1 MKIQINTPKRKNIL
15 EILFTKTAKYG
26 IIFPN
31 KENVRD
37 AGMECTMDQET
48 YLERIKKLK
57 SQRKLTNDKLS
68 EMTGIPLGTL
78 SKLLA
83 GISDSPKLSNI
94 VAISRALDCSLDWL
108 ITGVPE
114 NTNNYTL
121 EAAEMTLVET
131 YRELD
136 SYGRTL
142 TLAVMDMERDRV
154 ERQSDEEAIRMHDL
168 ARRTARRGG
177 ARLRRPED
185 AEEEVAAVAEPMLTA
200 ELGVP
205 DEMDASARETAEVSA
220 PEVAATLAATPAA
233 MTAADLIRGGAS
245 PAPSAD
251 ISDTPETTSRG
262 GEGSIPRS
270 LLTRSSALPAGLR
283 RRSIGLYD
291 MPVSAGVGEFLAD
304 ATRIEDIVIPDDPRT
319 AEADFALR
327 INGDSMEPKYHSGD
341 ILLVQATD
349 MVEEG
354 ELGIFVLDGSGY
366 FKRYGGDHLI
376 SLNPKYPP
384 IPLKDF
390 EDVACCGRVVG
401 KLKKK

>member
-1 MKIQINTPKRKNIL
+1 
-15 EILFTKTAKYG
+15 
-26 IIFPN
+26 
-31 KENVRD
+31 
-37 AGMECTMDQET
+37 MEQET

-57 SQRKLTNDKLS
+57 SSRKITNDKLS
-68 EMTGIPLGTL
+68 EMTDIPLGTL
-78 SKLLA
+78 AKLLA

-94 VAISRALDCSLDWL
+94 VAISHALDCSLDWL

-121 EAAEMTLVET
+121 EPAEMDLIEA

-136 SYGRTL
+136 SYGRAL
-142 TLAVMDMERDRV
+142 TLAVVDMERARS
-154 ERQSDEEAIRMHDL
+154 ERQADEEAIRMHDL
-168 ARRTARRGG
+168 ARRSARRGG
-177 ARLRRPED
+177 ARLRRHEAD
-185 AEEEVAAVAEPMLTA
+185 ETADAVAETV
-200 ELGVP
+200 EL
-205 DEMDASARETAEVSA
+205 
-220 PEVAATLAATPAA
+220 
-233 MTAADLIRGGAS
+233 TAADLIRGGREA
-245 PAPSAD
+245 APV
-251 ISDTPETTSRG
+251 
-262 GEGSIPRS
+262 EGAEEAIPRS

-304 ATRIEDIVIPDDPRT
+304 STRIEDIVIPDDPRT
-319 AEADFALR
+319 AEADYALR
-327 INGDSMEPKYHSGD
+327 INGDSMEPKYRSGD
-341 ILLVQATD
+341 ILLIQSAD

-354 ELGIFVLDGSGY
+354 ELGVFVLDGSGY

>member
-1 MKIQINTPKRKNIL
+1 
-15 EILFTKTAKYG
+15 
-26 IIFPN
+26 
-31 KENVRD
+31 
-37 AGMECTMDQET
+37 MEQET

-57 SQRKLTNDKLS
+57 SSRKITNDKLS

-121 EAAEMTLVET
+121 EPAEMTLVET

-136 SYGRTL
+136 SYGQAL
-142 TLAVMDMERDRV
+142 TLAVMDMERARA
-154 ERQSDEEAIRMHDL
+154 ERQADEETIKLHDM

-177 ARLRRPED
+177 TRLRRPEEGFEP
-185 AEEEVAAVAEPMLTA
+185 EETVAAPVAVAPVTLTP
-200 ELGVP
+200 V
-205 DEMDASARETAEVSA
+205 
-220 PEVAATLAATPAA
+220 TL
-233 MTAADLIRGGAS
+233 TAADLIRGGGEDTAAETVAS
-245 PAPSAD
+245 AKTSESSKAEAPA
-251 ISDTPETTSRG
+251 
-262 GEGSIPRS
+262 IPKS

-304 ATRIEDIVIPDDPRT
+304 STRIEDIVIPDDPRT
-319 AEADFALR
+319 AEADYALR

-341 ILLVQATD
+341 IVLIQSADT
-349 MVEEG
+349 VEEG

-366 FKRYGGDHLI
+366 FKKYGGDHLI

-384 IPLKDF
+384 IMLKDF
-390 EDVACCGRVVG
+390 EDVSCCGRVVG

>member
-1 MKIQINTPKRKNIL
+1 
-15 EILFTKTAKYG
+15 
-26 IIFPN
+26 
-31 KENVRD
+31 
-37 AGMECTMDQET
+37 MEQET

-57 SQRKLTNDKLS
+57 SSRKITNDRLS

-121 EAAEMTLVET
+121 EPDEMTLVEA

-136 SYGRTL
+136 SYGRAL
-142 TLAVMDMERDRV
+142 TLAVVDMEKTRAA
-154 ERQSDEEAIRMHDL
+154 RQADEEAIKLHDV
-168 ARRTARRGG
+168 ARRSARRGV
-177 ARLRRPED
+177 ARIHRPEED
-185 AEEEVAAVAEPMLTA
+185 TTPEATEAFRV
-200 ELGVP
+200 
-205 DEMDASARETAEVSA
+205 SFSETVRAQETDEVSA
-220 PEVAATLAATPAA
+220 PVARLTP
-233 MTAADLIRGGAS
+233 ADLIRGGA
-245 PAPSAD
+245 AD
-251 ISDTPETTSRG
+251 SGETTDAPA
-262 GEGSIPRS
+262 IPRS
-270 LLTRSSALPAGLR
+270 RLTRSTDLPAGLR

-291 MPVSAGVGEFLAD
+291 MPVSAGIGEFLAD
-304 ATRIEDIVIPDDPRT
+304 STRVEDILIPDDPRT
-319 AEADFALR
+319 AEADYALR

-341 ILLVQATD
+341 VILIQTTD
-349 MVEEG
+349 TVEEG

-376 SLNPKYPP
+376 SLNPQYPP

-401 KLKKK
+401 KLKRK

>member
-1 MKIQINTPKRKNIL
+1 
-15 EILFTKTAKYG
+15 
-26 IIFPN
+26 
-31 KENVRD
+31 
-37 AGMECTMDQET
+37 MEQET

-57 SQRKLTNDKLS
+57 STRKITNDRLS

-121 EAAEMTLVET
+121 EPDEMTLVEA
-131 YRELD
+131 YREMD
-136 SYGRTL
+136 QYGRAL
-142 TLAVMDMERDRV
+142 TLAVVDMEKARAA
-154 ERQSDEEAIRMHDL
+154 RQADEEAIKLHDM
-168 ARRTARRGG
+168 ARRSARRGI
-177 ARLRRPED
+177 ARLHRPETS
-185 AEEEVAAVAEPMLTA
+185 E
-200 ELGVP
+200 
-205 DEMDASARETAEVSA
+205 ASEAFRMTVTPTESSETAA
-220 PEVAATLAATPAA
+220 PHLSPATI
-233 MTAADLIRGGAS
+233 IRGGA
-245 PAPSAD
+245 ANHE
-251 ISDTPETTSRG
+251 ET
-262 GEGSIPRS
+262 EASIPPSRM
-270 LLTRSSALPAGLR
+270 TRSTDLPAGLR

-304 ATRIEDIVIPDDPRT
+304 SARVEDILIPDDPRT
-319 AEADFALR
+319 AEADYALR

-341 ILLVQATD
+341 VILIQTTD
-349 MVEEG
+349 VVEEG

-390 EDVACCGRVVG
+390 EEVACCGRVVG
-401 KLKKK
+401 KLKRK

>member
-1 MKIQINTPKRKNIL
+1 
-15 EILFTKTAKYG
+15 
-26 IIFPN
+26 
-31 KENVRD
+31 
-37 AGMECTMDQET
+37 MEQET

-57 SQRKLTNDKLS
+57 SSRKITNDKLS

-121 EAAEMTLVET
+121 EPDEMTLVES

-136 SYGRTL
+136 SYGRAL
-142 TLAVMDMERDRV
+142 TLAVMDMEKARAI
-154 ERQSDEEAIRMHDL
+154 RQADEEAIKLHDV
-168 ARRTARRGG
+168 ARRGARRG
-177 ARLRRPED
+177 AARIHRPEEATD
-185 AEEEVAAVAEPMLTA
+185 VTSESATLTETSAAFRMTVSEETPADTPALPE
-200 ELGVP
+200 
-205 DEMDASARETAEVSA
+205 A
-220 PEVAATLAATPAA
+220 PAATVAQL
-233 MTAADLIRGGAS
+233 TAADLIRGGA
-245 PAPSAD
+245 AD
-251 ISDTPETTSRG
+251 TEQSPETAV
-262 GEGSIPRS
+262 PRS
-270 LLTRSSALPAGLR
+270 RLTRSTDLPAGLR

-304 ATRIEDIVIPDDPRT
+304 STRIEDISIPDDPRT
-319 AEADFALR
+319 AEADYALR

-341 ILLVQATD
+341 VILIQTTD
-349 MVEEG
+349 TVEEG

-401 KLKKK
+401 KLKRK

>member
-1 MKIQINTPKRKNIL
+1 
-15 EILFTKTAKYG
+15 
-26 IIFPN
+26 
-31 KENVRD
+31 
-37 AGMECTMDQET
+37 MEQET

-57 SQRKLTNDKLS
+57 SSRKITNDKLS

-78 SKLLA
+78 AKLLA

-108 ITGVPE
+108 ITGVPA

-121 EAAEMTLVET
+121 EPAEMTLVEN

-136 SYGRTL
+136 SYGRAL
-142 TLAVMDMERDRV
+142 TLAVMDMERARA
-154 ERQSDEEAIRMHDL
+154 ERQADEEAIRLHDA
-168 ARRTARRGG
+168 ARRGARRGG
-177 ARLRRPED
+177 ARLRRQGEPETM
-185 AEEEVAAVAEPMLTA
+185 EEVVSTADIAADTAAEA
-200 ELGVP
+200 AG
-205 DEMDASARETAEVSA
+205 AVSA
-220 PEVAATLAATPAA
+220 PAALTP
-233 MTAADLIRGGAS
+233 ADLIRGGRDAS
-245 PAPSAD
+245 ETPAAA
-251 ISDTPETTSRG
+251 ENG
-262 GEGSIPRS
+262 GIPRS
-270 LLTRSSALPAGLR
+270 HLTRSSDLPVGLR

-304 ATRIEDIVIPDDPRT
+304 ATRVEDIVIPDDPRT

-341 ILLVQATD
+341 ILLVQSADT
-349 MVEEG
+349 VEEG

-366 FKRYGGDHLI
+366 FKKYGGDHLI
-376 SLNPKYPP
+376 SLNTKYPP

-401 KLKKK
+401 KLKRK